1 MQTVQLLD
9 INIEHPDLAILCA
22 KTNTSPSDLRS
33 AMSPNKEFNY
43 LKVNSLRYWEPSDI
57 EALKQQIAAANQET
71 HEYEFKLHDITD
83 FEVEYD
89 NDRTWPASFS
99 FESHKK

>member
-1 MQTVQLLD
+1 MNDNNFT
-9 INIEHPDLAILCA
+9 IPENHPDLAILCA
-22 KTNTSPSDLRS
+22 KTGTKPEDMRGACSPG
-33 AMSPNKEFNY
+33 KEYNY
-43 LKVNSLRYWEPSDI
+43 LKFWHLRDWSESD
-57 EALKQQIAAANQET
+57 KQNLIRNISAANAET
-71 HEYEFKLHDITD
+71 KEYQFRLVGVCD